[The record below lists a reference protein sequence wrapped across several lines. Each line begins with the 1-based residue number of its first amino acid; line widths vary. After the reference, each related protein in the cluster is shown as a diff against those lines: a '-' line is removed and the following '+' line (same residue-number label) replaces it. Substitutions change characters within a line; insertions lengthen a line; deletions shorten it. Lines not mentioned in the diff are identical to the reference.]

1 MSETQVAEQEIRE
14 AREEPEE
21 QEEQSPQA
29 EQKEAQTE
37 EVTEEAT
44 TEEGEQKEE
53 PDELT
58 ILRQALEEARAKE
71 AEYLDGWQR
80 ARAELANARKRFQR
94 EQAQAYTNA
103 KADVLSRILP
113 IVDDFDRAFA
123 NLPDH
128 LSKEPWI
135 EGVELVRRKLH
146 ALLDQEGVTPIEAEG
161 REFDPAIHQAITHEP
176 SEETPEGH
184 IIAEA
189 QKGYRLGDLILRPS
203 MVRVSAGPPDET
215 SDEPDDE
222 K

>member
-1 MSETQVAEQEIRE
+1 MSEKEKEIEKETEKEKRREKEESRQEPAQGAEQEPGSGDE
-14 AREEPEE
+14 A
-21 QEEQSPQA
+21 A
-29 EQKEAQTE
+29 
-37 EVTEEAT
+37 
-44 TEEGEQKEE
+44 E

-58 ILRQALEEARAKE
+58 ALRRALEEAQAKE

-94 EQAQAYTNA
+94 EQAQAYSNA

-113 IVDDFDRAFA
+113 IVDDFDRAFD

-128 LSKEPWI
+128 LADDPWI
-135 EGVELVRRKLH
+135 EGVKLVRQKLH
-146 ALLDQEGVTPIEAEG
+146 ALLEQEGVTPIEAEG
-161 REFDPAIHQAITHEP
+161 REFDPTFHQAITHEP

-189 QKGYRLGDLILRPS
+189 QKGYRLGDLVLRPS

-215 SDEPDDE
+215 INDQ
-222 K
+222 